1 MEQEPLQA
9 HRQKAKPRRNNYAN
23 YDFYRGTTGG
33 RGAAKTL
40 QIAALQKCRN
50 IRPNNARPV
59 LHTVMKRASRAV
71 NHGPSYSLVFMK
83 REKGYAR

>member
-23 YDFYRGTTGG
+23 YDFYRGTAGG

-40 QIAALQKCRN
+40 QIAALQKCTN
-50 IRPNNARPV
+50 IRPNNARRV